1 MTAKHLAMHSASP
14 RPASFAFHGPLRGL
28 VKVPG
33 DKSIS
38 HRSLMLSALAVGQSR
53 ISGLL
58 EGEDV
63 LATAAA
69 MRAMGARIERNGDG
83 EWVVHGVGVG
93 GLLQPANALDMGNSG
108 TSTRLLMG
116 LVASHA
122 IQATFIGDASLSQRP
137 MGRVIDPLSLTGA
150 EFTASPGGRLPLMVR
165 GLCPAV
171 PIRYRLPVA
180 SAQVKSA
187 VLLAGLN
194 IPGITEVIEPV
205 PTRDHSER
213 MLAGFGA
220 DISVETDA
228 QGVRHIRL
236 VGEAELQPQQIEVPG
251 DPSSAAFPIVA
262 ALITPGSEVTV
273 THVGMNPTRTGIFR
287 MLEAMGADLRYSN
300 ERTVGGE
307 PVADI
312 TARHSALTGIAVPP
326 DVAPSMIDEFP
337 VFFVAASMAQGRTT
351 TSGLDELRVK
361 ESDRLALMATGLTAI
376 GAQIEEREDGLV
388 IDGSG
393 GEPLAG
399 GATIASALDHRIAM
413 SFAVAGHNVRHAIT
427 VDDVSPIATS
437 FPTFEAMLAELAN
450 A

>member
-1 MTAKHLAMHSASP
+1 MLSANP
-14 RPASFAFHGPLRGL
+14 RPATFRNTGPLRGT

-38 HRSLMLSALAVGQSR
+38 HRSLMLSALAVGESR

-69 MRAMGARIERNGDG
+69 MRAMGASIVRTGDG
-83 EWVVHGVGVG
+83 CWTVHGVGVG
-93 GLLQPANALDMGNSG
+93 GLMQPSGALDMGNSG

-116 LVASHA
+116 LVASHRLM
-122 IQATFIGDASLSQRP
+122 ATFIGDASLSKRP
-137 MGRVIDPLSLTGA
+137 MGRVIDPLSLMGA
-150 EFTASPGGRLPLMVR
+150 EFTASPGGTLPLMVR
-165 GLCPAV
+165 GLVPAV
-171 PIRYRLPVA
+171 PIQYRLPVA

-194 IPGITEVIEPV
+194 TPGITEVIEPI

-213 MLAGFGA
+213 MLRGFGA
-220 DISVETDA
+220 DLSVEIDSD
-228 QGVRHIRL
+228 GVRHIRL
-236 VGEAELQPQQIEVPG
+236 VGEAELKPQTIEVPG

-262 ALITPGSEVTV
+262 ALIMPGSEVTV
-273 THVGMNPTRTGIFR
+273 THVGMNPTRTGIYKI
-287 MLEAMGADLRYSN
+287 LEAMGADLTYSN
-300 ERTVGGE
+300 EREVGGE

-312 TARHSALTGIAVPP
+312 TARHSILRGIEVPP
-326 DVAPSMIDEFP
+326 DIAPSMIDEFP
-337 VFFVAASMAQGRTT
+337 VFFVAASMAQGRTV

-361 ESDRLALMATGLTAI
+361 ESDRLALMATGLKAV
-376 GAQIEEREDGLV
+376 GAQIEEREDGLL

-393 GEPLAG
+393 GEPLEG
-399 GATIASALDHRIAM
+399 GVTVNSALDHRIAM
-413 SFAVAGHNVRHAIT
+413 SFAVAGQNSYHGIA

-437 FPTFEAMLAELAN
+437 FPTFETIMSELQVGK
-450 A
+450 